1 MSGKIKSN
9 SNVAMDASVFLTV
22 TFIYRVVLI
31 SRLPCQAF
39 DFDHRYALHMR
50 PPLSISFALLGSFC
64 ANGWHTQIGSN
75 HR

>member
-1 MSGKIKSN
+1 VGKAEATAISQWTLLF
-9 SNVAMDASVFLTV
+9 FLTV
-22 TFIYRVVLI
+22 KFIYRVVLI

-50 PPLSISFALLGSFC
+50 PSLSISYALGGSFC